1 MRNGKNSSLIEFQQ
15 SNIAQ
20 DSISHLATCCYYH
33 DKHTIWNLLYGH
45 CTFINNNSNASFC
58 TIDVASSY
66 RIHLVVVVTSSSSKY
81 LSWKKQGLPKMGT
94 PLGKWGPLL
103 TDILQ
108 HCMRASA
115 LTSIIRTQQLSE
127 GIREIRNNP

>member
-1 MRNGKNSSLIEFQQ
+1 MDRAVT
-15 SNIAQ
+15 AQ

-45 CTFINNNSNASFC
+45 CTFVNNNSNTSFC
-58 TIDVASSY
+58 TIDVVSSY

-81 LSWKKQGLPKMGT
+81 LSWENRDSL
-94 PLGKWGPLL
+94 KWGLLWENQDPLL
-103 TDILQ
+103 MDILQ

-115 LTSIIRTQQLSE
+115 LTSIIQTQQLSE
-127 GIREIRNNP
+127 GIREIRNHP